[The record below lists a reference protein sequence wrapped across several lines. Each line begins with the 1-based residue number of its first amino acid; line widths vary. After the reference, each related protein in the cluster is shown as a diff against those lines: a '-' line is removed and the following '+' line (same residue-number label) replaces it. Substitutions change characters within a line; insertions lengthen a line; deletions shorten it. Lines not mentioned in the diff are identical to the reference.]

1 MTIALVLGL
10 ASLATAAPSQA
21 SSPRSR
27 SLAELVHRS
36 ERVVVGEIVRVHRI
50 RVRASPDY
58 CPGPAV
64 QDVDVAEID
73 VERTVWGADDAR
85 HVFVVIPIGR
95 REPLTGG
102 PARSLWFLARS
113 KPLQPADRDSRER
126 SAGWAPVVRLA
137 DDDDGRVPLADATL
151 GELSGWIQRIIES
164 DAPYIT
170 AELETFGPCT
180 FRVRIEPDAS
190 LFATECSAESARGR
204 IAVSLEQIL
213 NACERERFWTL
224 PCVVGHDHTRASDDR
239 GCSMP
244 PPSNGTRA
252 ASTRDVLRIRT
263 ARGDKTI
270 VIGAPPDRRRD
281 AKSEI
286 DAYDR
291 ALRIWKTIPVA
302 RGWRLPS
309 D

>member
-170 AELETFGPCT
+170 AELETFGPPVHAVHGNMDDAALRSRLPGALVVDVGGLRIGMT
-180 FRVRIEPDAS
+180 HDAGPRTGREERLVRRFPSCAAVVYGHTHEPQV
-190 LFATECSAESARGR
+190 AREGE
-204 IAVSLEQIL
+204 VWIL
-213 NACERERFWTL
+213 NPGSPTE
-224 PCVVGHDHTRASDDR
+224 
-239 GCSMP
+239 
-244 PPSNGTRA
+244 
-252 ASTRDVLRIRT
+252 
-263 ARGDKTI
+263 
-270 VIGAPPDRRRD
+270 RRR
-281 AKSEI
+281 APTHTMLVLE
-286 DAYDR
+286 
-291 ALRIWKTIPVA
+291 VA
-302 RGWRLPS
+302 EGSITPELIRLS
-309 D
+309 